1 MGSELKAWR
10 VEVEVEVEVE
20 IQYFN
25 ISSISVFLL
34 HLPQQ
39 KKNAIRY
46 KTRYQRPDF

>member
-1 MGSELKAWR
+1 MGSELKGWR

-20 IQYFN
+20 IQYFLYF
-25 ISSISVFLL
+25 SFLTTFAAT
-34 HLPQQ
+34 